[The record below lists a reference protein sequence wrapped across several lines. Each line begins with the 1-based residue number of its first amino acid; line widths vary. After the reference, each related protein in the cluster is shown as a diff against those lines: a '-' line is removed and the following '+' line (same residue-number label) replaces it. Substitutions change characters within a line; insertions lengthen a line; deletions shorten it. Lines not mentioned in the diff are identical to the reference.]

1 MKKNQ
6 YISHGAEM
14 ENKLDFARAKSMQT
28 NKKKNR
34 LFFLVSSMVISSETQ
49 PHLER
54 HCLDA
59 ITHLLMSVKIPTAV
73 SGTQPSLYTVI
84 MNYE

>member
-1 MKKNQ
+1 
-6 YISHGAEM
+6 
-14 ENKLDFARAKSMQT
+14 
-28 NKKKNR
+28 
-34 LFFLVSSMVISSETQ
+34 MVISSDTE
-49 PHLER
+49 PRLEQ

-59 ITHLLMSVKIPTAV
+59 ITHLLMSVKIPTGI

>member
-1 MKKNQ
+1 MVQKWKTSWILQEQNPCKQKKN
-6 YISHGAEM
+6 
-14 ENKLDFARAKSMQT
+14 
-28 NKKKNR
+28 NR
-34 LFFLVSSMVISSETQ
+34 LIFLISSVVISSETE
-49 PHLER
+49 PCLEQ

-59 ITHLLMSVKIPTAV
+59 ITRLSMSVKIPTGV

>member
-28 NKKKNR
+28 KKNR

-59 ITHLLMSVKIPTAV
+59 ITHLLMSVKIPTGV

>member
-1 MKKNQ
+1 MVQKWKTSWILQEQNPCKQ
-6 YISHGAEM
+6 
-14 ENKLDFARAKSMQT
+14 
-28 NKKKNR
+28 KKNR

-59 ITHLLMSVKIPTAV
+59 ITHLLMSVKIPTGV